1 MPDRPTATDLQE
13 SARQQRVRQTKA
25 LLSKRPVLFAVS
37 VGGVLVLL
45 WFAAVLKAQLS
56 GNPAS
61 IMEWP
66 GASFIFLGLFPVAL
80 VMLCGYLILQ
90 LKRLLTVGH
99 ELGHN
104 PSDQR
109 YYDLLLIV
117 RRINRTWGRENNVQA
132 VLDEITQACLEAFH
146 CQQVS
151 LMLMDDTRQDLIVR
165 SAAGNGSE
173 SLLGS
178 RQRIGD
184 GIAGKV
190 AEDWQPLLLGEVL
203 DKERFRGFKEKAL
216 PVTSAM
222 VVPIIL
228 RDDLVGILNITSRM
242 KGQNY
247 IQEDLEATQI
257 FAEILAV
264 CIRHTQQTDWMR
276 ETIQRLSGTPGA
288 PDDPSRRS
296 A

>member
-1 MPDRPTATDLQE
+1 M
-13 SARQQRVRQTKA
+13 
-25 LLSKRPVLFAVS
+25 S

-56 GNPAS
+56 GSGETPL
-61 IMEWP
+61 EWP

-90 LKRLLTVGH
+90 LKRLLNVGQ

-151 LMLMDDTRQDLIVR
+151 LMLMDDTRKDLIVR
-165 SAAGNGSE
+165 SAAGAMQE
-173 SLLGS
+173 SFVGS

-184 GIAGKV
+184 GVAGKV
-190 AEDWQPLLLGEVL
+190 AENWQPLLLGESV
-203 DKERFRGFKEKAL
+203 DKEQFRAFKEKSL

-222 VVPIIL
+222 IVPIIL
-228 RDDLVGILNITSRM
+228 RDDLVGILNITSRT
-242 KGQNY
+242 KGQSY
-247 IQEDLEATQI
+247 TQEDLEATQI

-276 ETIQRLSGTPGA
+276 ETIQRLSGASEDGGRGET
-288 PDDPSRRS
+288 RRS

>member
-1 MPDRPTATDLQE
+1 MPDQPIATDLQE
-13 SARQQRVRQTKA
+13 SARQQRVKQTKA
-25 LLSKRPVLFAVS
+25 LLSKRPVLFAMS

-45 WFAAVLKAQLS
+45 WIAAVLKAQLS
-56 GNPAS
+56 GGGSGTPLD
-61 IMEWP
+61 WP
-66 GASFIFLGLFPVAL
+66 GASLIFLGLFPVAL

-90 LKRLLTVGH
+90 LKRLLAVGQ

-104 PSDQR
+104 SSDQR

-151 LMLMDDTRQDLIVR
+151 LMLMDDSRQDLIVR
-165 SAAGNGSE
+165 SAAGVTKE
-173 SLLGS
+173 SFLGS
-178 RQRIGD
+178 RQKIGD

-190 AEDWQPLLLGEVL
+190 AETWQPLLLGEAL
-203 DKERFRGFKEKAL
+203 DKEQFRAFKEKAL
-216 PVTSAM
+216 PVSSAM

-242 KGQNY
+242 KGQAY
-247 IQEDLEATQI
+247 TQEDLEATQI

-276 ETIQRLSGTPGA
+276 ETIQRLSGAAEAGA
-288 PDDPSRRS
+288 EGRRS